1 MSRIFT
7 VFKKK
12 KKKQWSDILFLH
24 VVPLFHTYLN
34 SRDSAEAWCLESGDK
49 KKHPP
54 LKKASARKHVVR
66 NLLGKQPPV
75 NDGGERRI

>member
-7 VFKKK
+7 AFKKK
-12 KKKQWSDILFLH
+12 NSGLIYFFLN

-34 SRDSAEAWCLESGDK
+34 SIDSVEAWCLESGDK

-54 LKKASARKHVVR
+54 LKKASTRKHVVR

-75 NDGGERRI
+75 NDGGERCI